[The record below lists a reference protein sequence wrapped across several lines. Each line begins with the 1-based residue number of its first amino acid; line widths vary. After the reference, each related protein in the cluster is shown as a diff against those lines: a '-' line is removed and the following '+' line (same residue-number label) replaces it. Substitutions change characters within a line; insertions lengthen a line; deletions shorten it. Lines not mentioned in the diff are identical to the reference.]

1 MEGQLRLRNAKVLV
15 VGAGGLGCPTVMFL
29 AAAGV
34 GKIGVVDGDTIERGN
49 LHRQVLHKESLVG
62 TSKAVS
68 IAMFVRRRSTLAAPR
83 GERSMWVAPREGAS
97 PGSLHAGVADLFN
110 TDVRSIL
117 MVLLASHNRYTVSQ

>member
-1 MEGQLRLRNAKVLV
+1 MFSR
-15 VGAGGLGCPTVMFL
+15 GGTLLPSIYADARYIDAVIVSK

-68 IAMFVRRRSTLAAPR
+68 IAMFVR
-83 GERSMWVAPREGAS
+83 G
-97 PGSLHAGVADLFN
+97 
-110 TDVRSIL
+110 
-117 MVLLASHNRYTVSQ
+117 Q